1 MSDRRLICIA
11 GGIGS
16 GKSVVSRVLRLQ
28 GFEVYDCDR
37 EASRLMESDS
47 SIREA
52 IVRDVDHEAYDA
64 EGRIRRK
71 RLAANVF
78 ADKRLL
84 LRLNAIVHA
93 AVRMD
98 VARRGRRKCS
108 AGPLFIESAITAE
121 SGLAEM
127 ADEIWLVV
135 TDSEEERIE
144 RVCRRSGLTRQETK
158 ARIEAQRHEYDLLR
172 GYRVKIREIF
182 NDAHHQLI
190 SQIRELVENMKE
202 VN

>member
-1 MSDRRLICIA
+1 
-11 GGIGS
+11 
-16 GKSVVSRVLRLQ
+16 
-28 GFEVYDCDR
+28 
-37 EASRLMESDS
+37 MESDS

-98 VARRGRRKCS
+98 V
-108 AGPLFIESAITAE
+108 
-121 SGLAEM
+121 
-127 ADEIWLVV
+127 
-135 TDSEEERIE
+135 EERAP
-144 RVCRRSGLTRQETK
+144 GM
-158 ARIEAQRHEYDLLR
+158 LR
-172 GYRVKIREIF
+172 GTSLHRERHYCGERTGG
-182 NDAHHQLI
+182 DG
-190 SQIRELVENMKE
+190 
-202 VN
+202 